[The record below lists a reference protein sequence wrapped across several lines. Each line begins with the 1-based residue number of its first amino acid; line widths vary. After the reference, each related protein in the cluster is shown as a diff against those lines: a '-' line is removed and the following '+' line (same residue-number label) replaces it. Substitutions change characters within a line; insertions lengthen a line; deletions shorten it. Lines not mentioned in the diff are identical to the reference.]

1 MPKAPGPP
9 NIGFRS
15 WLGPAVDR
23 RASELGVVRPDGR
36 PNRSQMLD
44 YLLRWALATMTAEGL
59 AALQQGDDVREHLAQ
74 LDERDRD
81 VLLTVE
87 LFGPTR
93 LHFGEPAVLA
103 ARGRNGDRVT
113 VASHTARKLARRGL
127 LVLDE
132 EQGAVLADTPLARS
146 VMEALNDVDP
156 DNGD

>member
-23 RASELGVVRPDGR
+23 RASELGVVRPDGQ

-44 YLLRWALATMTAEGL
+44 YLLRWALATMTPDGL
-59 AALQQGDDVREHLAQ
+59 ARIRLADEVREQVAQ

-87 LFGPTR
+87 SFAPAR
-93 LHFGEPAVLA
+93 LHFGEPAVLVA
-103 ARGRNGDRVT
+103 GRRDGDRVT

-132 EQGAVLADTPLARS
+132 DSGARVANTPLASS
-146 VMEALNDVDP
+146 VMEALNDVNADIA
-156 DNGD
+156 D